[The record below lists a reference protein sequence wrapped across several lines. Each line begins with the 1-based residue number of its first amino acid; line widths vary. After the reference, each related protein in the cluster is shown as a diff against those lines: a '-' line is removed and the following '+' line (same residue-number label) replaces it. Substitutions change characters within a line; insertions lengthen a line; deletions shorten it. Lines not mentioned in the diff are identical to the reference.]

1 MIQMGKIFAERY
13 KIVGDIGRGGMAN
26 VYRGEDTFLGDRP
39 VAIKVLRS
47 NFEND
52 AIAIA
57 RFQREAYSMSE
68 ISHPNIVSISDVG
81 EYENQQ
87 YIVMEF
93 VDGLTLKQYIKEHA
107 PLSNEEAVSI
117 TTQILA
123 GMQAAHSKGIIHR
136 DLKPQNVLIVA
147 DGTVKITDFGIAK
160 ALTEASLT
168 QTNTMFGSVHYL
180 SPEQARGADATVQS
194 DIYAIGIILFELLT
208 GQIPFD
214 GDSAV
219 AIALKHFQEN
229 LPSIININ
237 KNVPQA
243 LENVSIKATAK
254 DVRYRYADIN
264 EMLRDI
270 GTALSLDRRGEQ
282 KVIFD
287 KDKNIT
293 QVMQKQLID
302 PHDTKN
308 LIKPVF
314 TDEAEPKNETNQ
326 PKKKKRRGLI
336 ATLIILG
343 LLLVGFL
350 AYLIVSPSNVK
361 MPNVTGMTLTQAEAK
376 IKDAHLKVGK
386 IDYEQN
392 STVATNNVISTDPQQ
407 NSTTK
412 EGTSINIVVSQGA
425 NPIKMPDYVGQMYK
439 DAVDDLIVNQNVSN
453 NQITKKDVQSSQPAG
468 TILNQT
474 PGKGQYFDLNGSAQ
488 IVFEVSTGPADSQ
501 VTMPTY
507 TSGTNSIMK
516 LADLK
521 NQLINLGVPESNITV
536 IYQQTQVQQADGYV
550 ANVNPQQGTQF
561 DPRTTQIVISVYQ
574 YQASES
580 SPAANTNNSSTSSSP
595 ASTTPPSSS

>member
-1 MIQMGKIFAERY
+1 LHLNTSKKIY
-13 KIVGDIGRGGMAN
+13 Q
-26 VYRGEDTFLGDRP
+26 
-39 VAIKVLRS
+39 VL
-47 NFEND
+47 
-52 AIAIA
+52 
-57 RFQREAYSMSE
+57 
-68 ISHPNIVSISDVG
+68 
-81 EYENQQ
+81 
-87 YIVMEF
+87 
-93 VDGLTLKQYIKEHA
+93 LTLI
-107 PLSNEEAVSI
+107 
-117 TTQILA
+117 
-123 GMQAAHSKGIIHR
+123 
-136 DLKPQNVLIVA
+136 
-147 DGTVKITDFGIAK
+147 
-160 ALTEASLT
+160 
-168 QTNTMFGSVHYL
+168 
-180 SPEQARGADATVQS
+180 
-194 DIYAIGIILFELLT
+194 
-208 GQIPFD
+208 
-214 GDSAV
+214 
-219 AIALKHFQEN
+219 
-229 LPSIININ
+229 

-314 TDEAEPKNETNQ
+314 ADEAEPKNETNQ